1 MHWKIPLTTP
11 DIGPEE
17 IAAVTKV
24 LESKWLTMGPAT
36 EAFENAFAAKMSV
49 RHAIAVANGTAA
61 LHLANVALKVSAGN
75 EVVCPALSFVA
86 TANASRYTGA
96 EVIFA
101 NVLSDDDLT
110 ISPADVEAKLSSR
123 STTITVVHYAGFL
136 CRMAEIMSV

>member
-1 MHWKIPLTTP
+1 MNWKITLTTP

-49 RHAIAVANGTAA
+49 RHAIAVASGTAA
-61 LHLANVALKVSAGN
+61 LHLANVALEVSAGN

-86 TANASRYTGA
+86 TANASRYAGA

-101 NVLSDDDLT
+101 NVLS
-110 ISPADVEAKLSSR
+110 
-123 STTITVVHYAGFL
+123 TTI
-136 CRMAEIMSV
+136 